1 MSSVYTTQDLIRI
14 LATERKAC
22 MNGQRLSLAVSPSGN
37 PAIDFFLKTD
47 GIQGFTAYQNFRSAV
62 HDYQRQHSVSGIIWH
77 NLTFR
82 GKTIRF
88 PKVDDQLA
96 ALPKDLDLLDSAK
109 AAIFEFWLEATHDL
123 DLYLSLNAGK
133 HYRKISSVDVDR
145 IEQRSHWLS
154 LQTQGKEPAQELI
167 LQLGWGQPEAAAYR
181 QGFPESGSEYVH
193 AVQLGGYPL
202 G

>member
-1 MSSVYTTQDLIRI
+1 MSSVYNTQDLIRI

-22 MNGQRLSLAVSPSGN
+22 MNGQRLSLPVSPSGN

-47 GIQGFTAYQNFRSAV
+47 GIQSFTAYQNFRSAV
-62 HDYQRQHSVSGIIWH
+62 HDYQRQHGVSGVVWH
-77 NLTFR
+77 HLTFQ
-82 GKTIRF
+82 GKPIRF

-96 ALPKDLDLLDSAK
+96 ALPNDLDLLDSAK
-109 AAIFEFWLEATHDL
+109 AAIFEFWLDATRDL

-133 HYRKISSVDVDR
+133 DYRKISPTDVDR

-193 AVQLGGYPL
+193 AVKPGGYPL